1 MQDVIRDLRFGIRL
15 LAKKRSFTLISVLII
30 ALAIGASTIIF
41 SAVNAVLLRPL
52 PFKEP
57 DRLIMLWEENRQ
69 LNYGLHQFPASPAN
83 FVDWRD
89 RNQCLDGI
97 AAFRYLPFNLTGVDD
112 PERIEGSVVSAS
124 LMSVLGVAPF
134 MGRDFSEQDET
145 PSGSHVVILSYS
157 TWRDRFKSDPNMI
170 GRVITLN
177 DESYTVVG
185 VMPPGF
191 NFPRKTDL
199 TEAFQRLPRQTD
211 LWAPLV
217 ITNQDMQVRGAKR
230 YGAIARLKP
239 GISIRQAQLNMDSI
253 ASELEQQYPSSN
265 TNWSISVIPFY
276 EQVVGRIR
284 PLLWLLM
291 AAVLLVLI
299 IACANLAN
307 LLLTHSTSRQKEF
320 AVRLA
325 IGANRSDIIRQL
337 LIENITLSLIGG
349 TLGLVVAYVGVKALL
364 PFLPSELPRV
374 QEINL
379 DKSVVIC
386 ALFLSLLT
394 GVLFSLVPAI
404 RATKVNLNDV
414 LKGSS
419 TTTSGHRNNR
429 TRNLLVVSEL
439 ALTLVLLVG
448 AGLLV
453 KSFTHLLKEDP
464 GFRPEKVLTMEIDLP
479 VTRYPDY
486 NRVVSFYKQVL
497 DQASTLPGVESVAA
511 TSALPLSGGEQS
523 VSYSYEGEQ
532 ATDSGENSLAIYS
545 FIMPDYFQVMGIPL
559 RGRAFTYQDEKD
571 KPGVVIINEALA
583 SRCWPGENP
592 IGKYLTIGPEGKASR
607 EVVGVV
613 KNVKHAALE
622 EGVKPALFLPFTQVY
637 NHYMVVVLRTESDPL
652 RLAAALKNRVHDVD
666 KDQPVANIKTMGE
679 LISVSVARSRFSMF
693 LMTVFAA
700 VACVL
705 ALVGIYG
712 VISYAVTQRT
722 HEIGIRIALGAQPKQ
737 VLSLILMQGVRIS
750 IIGVGIGVASAFVLT
765 RLISSLLYNVSA
777 TDPAIF
783 ALISVALIA
792 AATLASYI
800 PARRAVKI
808 DPLLALR
815 YE

>member
-1 MQDVIRDLRFGIRL
+1 M
-15 LAKKRSFTLISVLII
+15 
-30 ALAIGASTIIF
+30 
-41 SAVNAVLLRPL
+41 
-52 PFKEP
+52 
-57 DRLIMLWEENRQ
+57 
-69 LNYGLHQFPASPAN
+69 
-83 FVDWRD
+83 
-89 RNQCLDGI
+89 
-97 AAFRYLPFNLTGVDD
+97 
-112 PERIEGSVVSAS
+112 
-124 LMSVLGVAPF
+124 
-134 MGRDFSEQDET
+134 
-145 PSGSHVVILSYS
+145 
-157 TWRDRFKSDPNMI
+157 
-170 GRVITLN
+170 
-177 DESYTVVG
+177 
-185 VMPPGF
+185 
-191 NFPRKTDL
+191 
-199 TEAFQRLPRQTD
+199 
-211 LWAPLV
+211 
-217 ITNQDMQVRGAKR
+217 
-230 YGAIARLKP
+230 
-239 GISIRQAQLNMDSI
+239 
-253 ASELEQQYPSSN
+253 
-265 TNWSISVIPFY
+265 
-276 EQVVGRIR
+276 
-284 PLLWLLM
+284 
-291 AAVLLVLI
+291 
-299 IACANLAN
+299 
-307 LLLTHSTSRQKEF
+307 
-320 AVRLA
+320 
-325 IGANRSDIIRQL
+325 
-337 LIENITLSLIGG
+337 
-349 TLGLVVAYVGVKALL
+349 
-364 PFLPSELPRV
+364 

-404 RATKVNLNDV
+404 RATKVNLNDA

-429 TRNLLVVSEL
+429 TRNLLAVSEL
-439 ALTLVLLVG
+439 ALTLMLLIG

-453 KSFTHLLKEDP
+453 KSFAHLLKEDP

-497 DQASTLPGVESVAA
+497 DQVSTLPGVESVAA
-511 TSALPLSGGEQS
+511 TSAVPLSGGEQS
-523 VSYSYEGEQ
+523 VGYSYEGEQ
-532 ATDSGENSLAIYS
+532 ATDSGESSLAIYS

-571 KPGVVIINEALA
+571 KPGAVIINEALA

-592 IGKYLTIGPEGKASR
+592 LGKHLTIGPEGKASR

-613 KNVKHAALE
+613 KNVKHSALE
-622 EGVKPALFLPFTQVY
+622 ERVKPELFLPFTQVY

-652 RLAAALKNRVHDVD
+652 RLAAALTKRVHDVD

-700 VACVL
+700 VAFVL

-737 VLSLILMQGVRIS
+737 VLSLILMQGVRLS

>member
-15 LAKKRSFTLISVLII
+15 LAKKRSFTLTSVLII

-89 RNQCLDGI
+89 RNKSLDGI

-112 PERIEGSVVSAS
+112 PERIEGSVVSAN
-124 LMSVLGVAPF
+124 LMSLLGVAPL

-157 TWRDRFKSDPNMI
+157 TWQDRFKSDPNMI

-177 DESYTVVG
+177 DQPYTVVG

-199 TEAFQRLPRQTD
+199 SEAFQRLPRQTN

-217 ITNQDMQVRGAKR
+217 ITNQELQVRGSKR
-230 YGAIARLKP
+230 YGVIARLKP

-253 ASELEQQYPSSN
+253 AGELEQQYPSTN
-265 TNWSISVIPFY
+265 TNWSIKVIPFY

-307 LLLTHSTSRQKEF
+307 LLLTHSTGRQKEF

-349 TLGLVVAYVGVKALL
+349 ALGFAVAYVGVNALL
-364 PFLPSELPRV
+364 PFLPPELPRA

-414 LKGSS
+414 LKASS

-429 TRNLLVVSEL
+429 TRNLLAVSEL
-439 ALTLVLLVG
+439 ALTLMLLIG

-453 KSFTHLLKEDP
+453 KSFAHLLKEDP

-497 DQASTLPGVESVAA
+497 DQVSTLPGVESVAA

-532 ATDSGENSLAIYS
+532 ATDSGEGSLAIYS

-592 IGKYLTIGPEGKASR
+592 LGKHLTIGAPR

-613 KNVKHAALE
+613 KNVKHSALE
-622 EGVKPALFLPFTQVY
+622 ERVKPELFLPFTQVY

-652 RLAAALKNRVHDVD
+652 SLAAALTKRVHDVD

-679 LISVSVARSRFSMF
+679 LMSVSVARSRFSMF

-700 VACVL
+700 VAFVL

-737 VLSLILMQGVRIS
+737 VLSLILMQGVRLS